1 MHSLHDFKNLCYFI
15 PVPPS
20 APVGLQIARI
30 DKDSVTL
37 EWRKPKDDGGAKPT
51 GYVVMKRE
59 PDSDEGIKVATLKPS
74 DLIYKIKDLPNRNL
88 YFAVAAENPAGVG
101 PAAETDKPVKPKY
114 PAGMLEIF
122 LFSFFLSFFF
132 LN

>member
-1 MHSLHDFKNLCYFI
+1 MFLA
-15 PVPPS
+15 PPS
-20 APVGLQIARI
+20 APVGLQVAKI

-37 EWRKPKDDGGAKPT
+37 EWRKPKDDSGAKPT
-51 GYVVMKRE
+51 GYIVMKRE
-59 PDSDEGIKVATLKPS
+59 PDSDEWVKVKTLKPS

-114 PAGMLEIF
+114 PAGRLELF
-122 LFSFFLSFFF
+122 HWKNLMFSFF
-132 LN
+132 